1 MSCDQELTT
10 QSYLDGELLGTD
22 AAEAER
28 HLQNC
33 AACQTLAAATAD
45 LSDALRKSSRYRA
58 PDALRA
64 AVVARLG
71 REPARLPARNFWLG
85 ALSGATVSALAAALA
100 IMAILPPSAA
110 TLTQSLAD
118 AHGRALLSGQTIMV
132 ASSNHHTVKPWLA
145 AHAAISPP
153 VADFASQGFVLAG
166 GRVDEVGG
174 SRAAVMV
181 YRHGNHELDLFAW
194 PDRGTALPQPGIR
207 HGFRTGFWK
216 NGDLDFA
223 AVSDV
228 DQDAFQKFV
237 ALAQAQRE

>member
-1 MSCDQELTT
+1 MSCDQELNT
-10 QSYLDGELLGTD
+10 QSYLDGELQG
-22 AAEAER
+22 AAAAQAER
-28 HLQNC
+28 HLQTC
-33 AACQTLAAATAD
+33 AACQALAAATAD
-45 LSDALRKSSRYRA
+45 LSDALRGASRYRA
-58 PDALRA
+58 PDGLRA
-64 AVVARLG
+64 RILSRLR

-85 ALSGATVSALAAALA
+85 ALSGGTVSALAAVLA
-100 IMAILPPSAA
+100 IMTILPPSAA

-153 VADFASQGFVLAG
+153 VADFALQGFALTG
-166 GRVDEVGG
+166 GRVDDVAG

-194 PDRGTALPQPGIR
+194 PDRGAGLPQPGMS

-216 NGDLDFA
+216 SGDLDFA

-228 DQDAFQKFV
+228 DEAEFQKFI

>member
-1 MSCDQELTT
+1 MSCDQELNT
-10 QSYLDGELLGTD
+10 QSYLDGELQSV
-22 AAEAER
+22 AAAQAER
-28 HLQNC
+28 HLQIC
-33 AACQTLAAATAD
+33 ATCQALAAATAD
-45 LSDALRKSSRYRA
+45 LSDALRQASRYRA
-58 PDALRA
+58 PDGLRA
-64 AVVARLG
+64 RILSRL
-71 REPARLPARNFWLG
+71 RHEPIRLPARNFWLG
-85 ALSGATVSALAAALA
+85 ALSGGAISALAAVLA
-100 IMAILPPSAA
+100 IMAILPPSVA

-153 VADFASQGFVLAG
+153 VADFAPQGFALTG
-166 GRVDEVGG
+166 GRVDEVAG

-181 YRHGNHELDLFAW
+181 YRHGNHQLDLFAW
-194 PDRGTALPQPGIR
+194 PDRGAKLPQSGMS

-216 NGDLDFA
+216 SGDLDFA

-228 DQDAFQKFV
+228 DEAAFQKFI